1 LARLPAPL
9 EKIFDPNTL
18 SNYEDNSRNHYG
30 RPLQQPR
37 SDLPLRDDASQT
49 LIKDTII
56 DLGAHDFDMGLS
68 KFPDIV
74 TIKDNRRGSQE
85 GAEGEHNSTLH
96 DFTHPAFS
104 EPADIN
110 INRRTQDWKF
120 PVISPP
126 ESADPEISRFPAD
139 CDLPRP
145 IVIADT
151 GSRPALIRYPIEPTV
166 AAFGVSSL
174 NSQQASLDQLSI
186 TRGSLIDLDMSLPD
200 VIAPYAR
207 LSTANSNTG
216 STNSDQT
223 ASSNLFELEE
233 HASLFTSPSPEAT
246 TKPEYY
252 LSEESAFPHR
262 LLDNSS
268 AVDNVKFP
276 DFSVSDTEPIMRH
289 PPLRMQVAFTP
300 HANQP
305 YTFSH
310 LPELPSPPSEKALS
324 GLATHDELKAELN
337 RMLSSMTSQLEAFRD
352 LYASTQILQIK
363 RQMPRRQDKKNS
375 ADPAAANSSISG

>member
-1 LARLPAPL
+1 LTRLPAPL

-37 SDLPLRDDASQT
+37 SDLPLRDDTSQT

-56 DLGAHDFDMGLS
+56 DLGAHDFDIGLS
-68 KFPDIV
+68 KFLPDIE

-85 GAEGEHNSTLH
+85 GAEDEHNSTLH

-104 EPADIN
+104 KLADIN

-145 IVIADT
+145 TVIADT
-151 GSRPALIRYPIEPTV
+151 GSRPALICYPIEP
-166 AAFGVSSL
+166 
-174 NSQQASLDQLSI
+174 

-207 LSTANSNTG
+207 PSTANSDTG

-223 ASSNLFELEE
+223 ASGNPFELEE
-233 HASLFTSPSPEAT
+233 HASLYTSPSPEAN

-268 AVDNVKFP
+268 AVENGKFP
-276 DFSVSDTEPIMRH
+276 DFSASDTEPIMRH
-289 PPLRMQVAFTP
+289 PPLPMQVAFTP

-305 YTFSH
+305 YNFSY

-324 GLATHDELKAELN
+324 RLARHDELKAELN
-337 RMLSSMTSQLEAFRD
+337 RMLSSMTSQLEAYRD
-352 LYASTQILQIK
+352 LYTSAQVLQIK

-375 ADPAAANSSISG
+375 ADPAVANSSISA